1 MIRLGQRRD
10 ENKAGCRRKA
20 LWIMDVRIGDKQNS
34 ESDRKNG
41 KNKEN
46 RRRRYTMSG
55 RKAQTIEKLA
65 DGILSLSIAL
75 SALTAI
81 KVLPTISESFQIWCI
96 LLFNSAIGLGWLLGS
111 ARMWKKVVAVLLLL
125 LCVLGLLVNRA
136 FLF

>member
-1 MIRLGQRRD
+1 MG
-10 ENKAGCRRKA
+10 
-20 LWIMDVRIGDKQNS
+20 
-34 ESDRKNG
+34 
-41 KNKEN
+41 
-46 RRRRYTMSG
+46 G

-75 SALTAI
+75 RALTAV

-96 LLFNSAIGLGWLLGS
+96 LIFNSAIGLGWLLGS

>member
-1 MIRLGQRRD
+1 MG
-10 ENKAGCRRKA
+10 
-20 LWIMDVRIGDKQNS
+20 
-34 ESDRKNG
+34 
-41 KNKEN
+41 
-46 RRRRYTMSG
+46 G

-75 SALTAI
+75 RALTAV
-81 KVLPTISESFQIWCI
+81 KVLPTIF
-96 LLFNSAIGLGWLLGS
+96 LFNSAIGLGWLLGS

>member
-1 MIRLGQRRD
+1 MG
-10 ENKAGCRRKA
+10 
-20 LWIMDVRIGDKQNS
+20 
-34 ESDRKNG
+34 
-41 KNKEN
+41 
-46 RRRRYTMSG
+46 G

-65 DGILSLSIAL
+65 DEILSLSIAL

-125 LCVLGLLVNRA
+125 LCVFGLFVNRA
-136 FLF
+136 ILF